1 LFDIAWSE
9 LALIAAVALI
19 VIGPKDLP
27 RVMRTVGQWMR
38 RARSMASEFQRNFDD
53 MVREAELDEL
63 RKDVEN
69 ITPAAFKNHIEG
81 MIDVKGMEA
90 AMDMTPHITPDPTV
104 APISEPPTLAPAALA
119 APEYPAA
126 PAAPEY
132 PAAPAAPEHKQ

>member
-1 LFDIAWSE
+1 MFDIAWSE

-38 RARSMASEFQRNFDD
+38 RARAMASEFQRNFDD

-63 RKDVEN
+63 RKNVEN
-69 ITPAAFKNHIEG
+69 ITPSAFKNHIEG

-90 AMDMTPHITPDPTV
+90 AMDITPHLTPEPTPAPTPDPTPSTT
-104 APISEPPTLAPAALA
+104 AAPTLTPTPAPPSLA
-119 APEYPAA
+119 AAEDLAT
-126 PAAPEY
+126 
-132 PAAPAAPEHKQ
+132 PEHKE